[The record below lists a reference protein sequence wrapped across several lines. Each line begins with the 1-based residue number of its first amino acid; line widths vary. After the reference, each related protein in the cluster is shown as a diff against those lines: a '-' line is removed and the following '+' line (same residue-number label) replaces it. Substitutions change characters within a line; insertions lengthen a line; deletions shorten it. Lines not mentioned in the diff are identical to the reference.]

1 MGRESTKVKPEG
13 AVEMAMGHVKD
24 AAGSPSGNKA
34 LKTAGEADQAK
45 GPSRRVLQKPTELV
59 ANKPVLQDRGTMSCT
74 FIASSERGCVRAIRS
89 RGLASFFLRPTKKGE
104 EKTHDGCRQG
114 R

>member
-1 MGRESTKVKPEG
+1 MREGYSRMGRESTKVKPEG
-13 AVEMAMGHVKD
+13 ALEKAMGHVKD

-59 ANKPVLQDRGTMSCT
+59 ARKQARTTGPGYNELYVHNKQ
-74 FIASSERGCVRAIRS
+74 
-89 RGLASFFLRPTKKGE
+89 
-104 EKTHDGCRQG
+104 
-114 R
+114 